1 MVDFEIKPLNEDAK
15 KALVSLELVDEIGIY
30 SDELTLTFPNS
41 FKRPAYG
48 DELTV
53 TIDGHYYGVFVVQ
66 TTSKTERNLSVKAT
80 ATNFTKELKEKKN
93 RSFENIKLCAIV
105 GKIANEHG
113 LESKCD
119 FDILLK
125 HESQTNESDLHFL
138 HRLADKFNAQFNI
151 KDNKIIFLKH
161 KEENKSLPR
170 FFVKNSEVIS
180 YSLKHKAKA
189 IYKSVT
195 AKWQDTKENT
205 TKSITVGSG
214 KPCYELQ
221 DSFKDEAEANSR
233 AKALLIKLN
242 KGSIEGSITL
252 PGKEIRAG
260 GILVLE
266 GFDEDDG
273 EYSINKVTHTINQS
287 GYSVKIDFKKWQ
299 KM

>member
-15 KALVSLELVDEIGIY
+15 KALISLEIVDEIGIY

-80 ATNFTKELKEKKN
+80 ATNFTKSLKEKKN
-93 RSFENIKLCAIV
+93 RSFEKMCLTAIV
-105 GKIANEHG
+105 NKIADEHA
-113 LESKCD
+113 LTAKCNLD
-119 FDILLK
+119 VCLQ

-151 KDNKIIFLKH
+151 KDKKIIFLKH
-161 KEENKSLPR
+161 KEENKSLPC
-170 FFVKNSEVIS
+170 FLVKSSEVIS

-195 AKWQDTKENT
+195 VKWQDTKENT

-221 DSFKDEAEANSR
+221 DSFKEEAEANSR
-233 AKALLIKLN
+233 AKALLERLN
-242 KGSIEGSITL
+242 RGSVEGSITL
-252 PGKEIRAG
+252 PGCEIRAG
-260 GILVLE
+260 GVLILQ
-266 GFDEDDG
+266 GFNEDDG
-273 EYSINKVTHTINQS
+273 EYSIVKVAHTINSS
-287 GYSVKIDFKKWQ
+287 GYSVKIDFKK
-299 KM
+299 

>member
-15 KALVSLELVDEIGIY
+15 KALISLELVDEIGIY

-41 FKRPAYG
+41 FKRPEYKK
-48 DELTV
+48 ELTV
-53 TIDGHYYGVFVVQ
+53 FIDGHYYGVFVVQ
-66 TTSKTERNLSVKAT
+66 TTNKTDKNLIVKAT

-105 GKIANEHG
+105 SKIANEHG

-125 HESQTNESDLHFL
+125 YESQTNESDLNFL

-161 KEENKSLPR
+161 KEENKNLPK
-170 FFVKNSEVIS
+170 FFIKKNEVIS
-180 YSLKHKAKA
+180 YSIKHKAKT
-189 IYKSVT
+189 IYKSVI
-195 AKWQDTKENT
+195 AKWQDTKENKIKT
-205 TKSITVGSG
+205 IIVGAG
-214 KPCYELQ
+214 KPQYELQ
-221 DSFKDEAEANSR
+221 DSFKNEAEANSR
-233 AKALLIKLN
+233 AKALLEILN
-242 KGSIEGSITL
+242 KGSIEGNISL

-287 GYSVKIDFKKWQ
+287 GYIVKVSFRK
-299 KM
+299 